1 MIFNIFF
8 LKKIGFSPV
17 LYEVPPCK
25 IGRHISADD
34 KQKMLDAR
42 YSIHITHTYY
52 TYILH
57 IPITHT

>member
-1 MIFNIFF
+1 
-8 LKKIGFSPV
+8 V